1 MDDIQKKLK
10 PLRPG
15 RDPVVI
21 GTGLVALDVVIPG
34 DMNTDPYLCAG
45 GTCGNV
51 LTALA
56 FLGWQA
62 YPVARL
68 STDGASKRVAEDL
81 RHWCVK
87 TDFVTFDQ
95 DGSTPVVVQH
105 IHNTE
110 GGEPSHSFSRKCPKC
125 GAFLPWYKAVR
136 VADVAG
142 LVPKLPTPHVFFFD
156 RTSRGA
162 LSLAMESRDRGAIV
176 VFEPSAASDPNHLQ
190 EALDLSHIVKVS
202 SDRLAS
208 NEAVLTSNAPR
219 IVIETLGNAGLKL
232 RYKNSAS
239 EGGNKKWHQ
248 LRPVPTESLR
258 DTAGAG
264 DWCTAGIIYMLGAM
278 GAKGLDD
285 ITLDEV
291 QQAIRVGQAMASWT
305 CGFDGPRGGMYTVS
319 KLDFLTSVS
328 GFLTGKSQATKQTNT
343 VAVPAGA
350 RLAFVCES
358 CCQKDTA
365 GERKNR
371 TGKSAAVRSTKQ
383 R

>member
-1 MDDIQKKLK
+1 MDDTQKKLK

-34 DMNTDPYLCAG
+34 DLSTDPYLCAG

-68 STDGASKRVAEDL
+68 STDGASKRVADDL

-87 TDFVTFDQ
+87 TEFVTFDEN
-95 DGSTPVVVQH
+95 GSTPVVVQH

-110 GGEPSHSFSRKCPKC
+110 DGEPIHSFSRKCPKC
-125 GAFLPWYKAVR
+125 GAFLPWYKAIR
-136 VADVAG
+136 VADVAS
-142 LVPKLPTPHVFFFD
+142 LVPKLPAPQVFFFD

-162 LSLAMESRDRGAIV
+162 LSLAKESHDRGAIV
-176 VFEPSAASDPNHLQ
+176 FFEPSAASDPNHLR

-232 RYKNSAS
+232 RYTNSAS
-239 EGGNKKWHQ
+239 WGEAKKWHQ
-248 LRPVPTESLR
+248 LPPIPTESLR

-264 DWCTAGIIYMLGAM
+264 DWCTAGIIYMLGAK

-285 ITLDEV
+285 LTLDEV
-291 QQAIRVGQAMASWT
+291 QKAIRVGQAMASWT
-305 CGFDGPRGGMYTVS
+305 CSFDGPRGGMYTVS
-319 KLDFLTSVS
+319 KSGFLASVS
-328 GFLTGKSQATKQTNT
+328 GLLTGKSQTTKQTNAVT
-343 VAVPAGA
+343 VPAGA

-358 CCQKDTA
+358 CYQEETA
-365 GERKNR
+365 SKRDAECK
-371 TGKSAAVRSTKQ
+371 
-383 R
+383 